1 MARPRLAVAFLL
13 AALASLA
20 ALAPAASPAT
30 GSRQTTSLSVD
41 LGVLD
46 QLNQIRTAHGV
57 AQLRL
62 SSSLTAAATAHSR
75 DMLAKGYF
83 AHDSADGQPF
93 WKRILAYYPAGRFGY
108 WSVGENLFWTSGPGT
123 AAAGV
128 RAWMAS
134 PEHRSNILDPAWRQI
149 GIAAVSSTD
158 APGTFD
164 HRAVTVIT
172 TDFGVR
178 RER

>member
-1 MARPRLAVAFLL
+1 MARPRLAVALLL
-13 AALASLA
+13 AALASVA

-46 QLNQIRTAHGV
+46 QLNQIRRAHGL
-57 AQLRL
+57 AKLRL
-62 SSSLTAAATAHSR
+62 SSGLTAAATAHSR
-75 DMLAKGYF
+75 DMLANGYF

-93 WKRILAYYPAGRFGY
+93 WRRILVYYPARRFGY
-108 WSVGENLFWTSGPGT
+108 WSVGENLFWTSGSGT